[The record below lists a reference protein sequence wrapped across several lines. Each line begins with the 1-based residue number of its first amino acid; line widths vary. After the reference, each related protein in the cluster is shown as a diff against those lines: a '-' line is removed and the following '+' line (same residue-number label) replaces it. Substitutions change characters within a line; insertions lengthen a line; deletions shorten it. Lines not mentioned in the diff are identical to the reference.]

1 MKVNLSRLLFLIIFY
16 AIASPANAAVTKISY
31 ADAPT
36 RNFIFVENDT
46 DDNYFVTP
54 AGVRDPRMTGSNRWT
69 GLKYNGSGSMYQ
81 TSLGYIDNG
90 YNTII
95 GDEYQFD
102 MWLTNAP
109 ASNLLVGMRCINWYS
124 GCDMATSLL
133 PATYTDSQGFYGVDV
148 TSGGTKWAH
157 GMMSDQFY
165 HYLNNFPV
173 GQIFSMTINTCRTE
187 DSYDPRMGQR
197 CRDMPS
203 GTWYERT
210 VSHTKAAHFKFFS
223 TNSISEIFFNTD
235 GTPTIGEG
243 NADCRMQVIG
253 SVSGIACKVV
263 TYTLNHN
270 GISDTDVRFFP
281 AISHAGL
288 ESAIRAA
295 DMQFSLDGASWQT
308 VSGIT
313 HYYTFN
319 AMKGHNSIY
328 VFFSNNFFKEM
339 INQGVNGGNLRDLVT
354 FRLRNL
360 TAPESGWYEFS
371 TSAQLIFKPTNFS
384 ISIIPADFIANPSRS
399 GTVGSGNPDLDFDY
413 LVTTNGKTAADMV
426 LVSVSGP
433 TQTING
439 RPWCIFSSKDG
450 KTQVP
455 FPGIVSF
462 ATSSGNREVVDV
474 GCDGQ
479 WRDMTN
485 ALWASIPL
493 ALANGETGVTRKS
506 TVRFSIPMNDPQS
519 LKTLNNASWYGDV
532 SASGKV
538 TVMAMWQNAR

>member
-1 MKVNLSRLLFLIIFY
+1 MKVNLSRLLFLIVFY
-16 AIASPANAAVTKISY
+16 VMAAPVHAAVSKTTYS
-31 ADAPT
+31 DAPT
-36 RNFIFVENDT
+36 RQYIFIENDT

-54 AGVRDPRMTGSNRWT
+54 VAALDPRMTGSNRWT
-69 GLKYNGSGSMYQ
+69 GLKYNGSGTMYQ

-90 YNTII
+90 YNTLI
-95 GDEYQFD
+95 GDNYYFD

-124 GCDMATSLL
+124 GCDMATSML
-133 PATYTDSQGFYGVDV
+133 PPQATDSQGFYGVDV
-148 TSGGTKWAH
+148 TPGGAKWAH

-165 HYLNNFPV
+165 YYLNNSPV
-173 GQIFSMTINTCRTE
+173 GQTFSMTINTCRTR
-187 DSYDPRMGQR
+187 DAYDAKLGQR
-197 CRDMPS
+197 CQYMPS
-203 GTWYERT
+203 GNWYERK
-210 VSHTKAAHFKFFS
+210 VSYTKAAHFKFYS
-223 TNSISEIFFNTD
+223 TNSMSEIFFNTD

-288 ESAIRAA
+288 ESAVRAA

-308 VSGIT
+308 VTGT
-313 HYYTFN
+313 TNYYTFN
-319 AMKGHNSIY
+319 AMKGHDSIY
-328 VFFSNNFFKEM
+328 LFFSNNFFKEM
-339 INQGVNGGNLRDLVT
+339 INQNANGSNLRDLVT

-384 ISIIPADFIANPSRS
+384 ISIIPADFTVTPSRS
-399 GTVGSGNPDLDFDY
+399 GTVGFANPDLDFDY
-413 LVTTNGKTAADMV
+413 IVTTNGKTAADMV

-450 KTQVP
+450 QTRVP

-462 ATSSGNREVVDV
+462 VTQSGTREEIDV

-479 WRDMTN
+479 WRDMTG
-485 ALWASIPL
+485 ALWSSTPL

-519 LKTLNNASWYGDV
+519 LKTLNQNDWYGDV
-532 SASGKV
+532 SASGDV